1 MYIPAYF
8 KEENMESLHSLM
20 QAYDFATLITTD
32 NGTPFATH
40 LPFMLDRTRGQYGA
54 LISHMARANPQ
65 WQHFTT
71 ATEVLVIF
79 QGPHTYISPSSYK
92 SEFSVP
98 TWNYAVVHAYG
109 RPRLIE
115 EQIEIQQVLDNL
127 VSQHEAPR
135 TQPWTFNWLD
145 RYINLTKAIVA
156 FEIAIT
162 RLEGKLKLSQ
172 NRSLDDRT
180 GVINDLSSSPSTADQ
195 AVAELMVANGQP
207 NKP

>member
-1 MYIPAYF
+1 MYIPTLF
-8 KEENMESLHSLM
+8 KEENIESLHGLM
-20 QAYDFATLITTD
+20 QAYNFATLITID
-32 NGTPFATH
+32 NGVPFATH
-40 LPFMLDRTRGQYGA
+40 LPFVLDPTRGQFGT

-98 TWNYAVVHAYG
+98 TWNYAAVHAYG
-109 RPRLIE
+109 QPQLIV
-115 EQIEIQQVLDNL
+115 EQAKIQQVLDNL
-127 VSQHEAPR
+127 VSQHETPR
-135 TQPWTFNWLD
+135 AQPWTFTWSD
-145 RYINLTKAIVA
+145 RHINLTKAIVA

-172 NRSLDDRT
+172 NRSPDDQT
-180 GVINDLSSSPSTADQ
+180 SVINDLNNSSSRADQ
-195 AVAELMVANGQP
+195 AVAKMMVANGQL
-207 NKP
+207 NKL

>member
-8 KEENMESLHSLM
+8 KEENLESLHGLM
-20 QAYDFATLITTD
+20 QAYNFATLITVD

-40 LPFMLDRTRGQYGA
+40 LPFMLDPTRGKFGT
-54 LISHMARANPQ
+54 IVSHMARANPQ

-79 QGPHTYISPSSYK
+79 QGPHTYISPSAYQSD
-92 SEFSVP
+92 FSVP

-109 RPRLIE
+109 KPQIIA
-115 EQIEIQQVLDNL
+115 EQAKIQQLLDNL
-127 VSQHEAPR
+127 VSEHETPR
-135 TQPWTFNWLD
+135 TQPWTFSWSEQH
-145 RYINLTKAIVA
+145 INLTKAIVA

-172 NRSLDDRT
+172 NRSLEDQI
-180 GVINDLSSSPSTADQ
+180 GVINDLSHSPSTADQ
-195 AVAELMVANGQP
+195 AVAKMIVAHGQP
-207 NKP
+207 SKP